1 MKVIPNDNTGLWEIH
16 DDAGFICKL
25 ESAFRFQLTAQ
36 LFRSA
41 PELLSALNAIVARI
55 QGEWDQP
62 DLIAYGPL
70 HTSSEHDCER
80 IARAAIAKAT
90 TNERK

>member
-25 ESAFRFQLTAQ
+25 ESESTAQ
-36 LFRSA
+36 LFSAA
-41 PELLSALNAIVARI
+41 PELLSALELAQAYIKPGAGVVNHV
-55 QGEWDQP
+55 
-62 DLIAYGPL
+62 IA
-70 HTSSEHDCER
+70 T
-80 IARAAIAKAT
+80 AIAKAT